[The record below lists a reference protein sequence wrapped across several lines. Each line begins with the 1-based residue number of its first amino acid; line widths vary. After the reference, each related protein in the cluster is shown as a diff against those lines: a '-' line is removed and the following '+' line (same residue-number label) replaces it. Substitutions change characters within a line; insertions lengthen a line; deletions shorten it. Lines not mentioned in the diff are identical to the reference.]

1 MPIAHNNACSR
12 SSWRHNAGGTRM
24 PPARPRPL
32 APRWCSGRLLGELRR
47 GFWEAYKLS
56 SPLNGAGR
64 KARQAPPQRRPS
76 TQGNVPAFDGGGA
89 PASACN
95 SPAIQASGTRRMRS
109 EGMPRPAGP
118 KEPAFLTAGSR
129 KRASLR
135 MRQGTGWSCQRR
147 ADRRWS
153 PGSRQASGKAGGS
166 LRLRPRLRSPPRLRS
181 SKASPPPTRRA
192 NATRRLNR
200 QPFEALR
207 LEGEARS
214 RASLARP
221 ACRPEAAW
229 HSPRSQRRRRGPAQR
244 RRNERR
250 SFGGYC
256 S

>member
-76 TQGNVPAFDGGGA
+76 TQGNGPAVDGGGA

-118 KEPAFLTAGSR
+118 KEPAFLTAGSPVESR
-129 KRASLR
+129 IATGERESRRIPKTPAQAAIAAPAAKFKSIAASHAK
-135 MRQGTGWSCQRR
+135 SQRN
-147 ADRRWS
+147 
-153 PGSRQASGKAGGS
+153 ASSEPATV
-166 LRLRPRLRSPPRLRS
+166 RSPPVGR
-181 SKASPPPTRRA
+181 
-192 NATRRLNR
+192 
-200 QPFEALR
+200 
-207 LEGEARS
+207 
-214 RASLARP
+214 
-221 ACRPEAAW
+221 
-229 HSPRSQRRRRGPAQR
+229 
-244 RRNERR
+244 
-250 SFGGYC
+250 
-256 S
+256 